1 MPGTRS
7 RQTAP
12 LIEPTLAELQRVR
25 AELQQLLNQHNP
37 GEELSWPV
45 PAQPLEIPAHTLS
58 TIEAA
63 GPAMHGFFAA
73 ANAIFREV
81 PWVRPLV
88 EKRYHPNYRRLNDAQ
103 GEALPWNPRP
113 DVVPDRDWN
122 PKFVELEITVGGR
135 SDGSMMSRVYGMPA
149 EATTVYQY
157 AEMLRRRGLTEQP
170 VVLISAYHPAYED
183 LGNDARCFAS
193 LCREAGANVIALG
206 DEDLPYLSYRD
217 GRLRYVRPGAAFEFT
232 HFDRFIDIFEIAEVA
247 HAGMRPLLDAYLDG
261 AATDLNTCKQFL
273 DEKLW
278 MALFWDPRLES
289 VWRRHVDASHVELL
303 RRILPFTTFLTAD
316 TQVRF
321 GRQWLP
327 IGKLRDLK
335 DHERTFVTKESGT
348 SETAAAAQS
357 FVVLSE
363 MSGPDADAHLKRV
376 IEQGPPSVIQELV
389 ESAKIDFHAI
399 DPDTNARM
407 QQEQA
412 RVKMSAFYVD
422 GRLGDLL
429 LIASNKQ
436 YAVHN
441 GDYMETVVARPG
453 VGNAG

>member
-1 MPGTRS
+1 MSPS
-7 RQTAP
+7 RTSAALNPPSLPRLQRVQ
-12 LIEPTLAELQRVR
+12 AELQK
-25 AELQQLLNQHNP
+25 LLNVHDP

-45 PAQPLEIPAHTLS
+45 PAVAQAIPAHTLA

-73 ANAIFREV
+73 ANALFREV
-81 PWVRPLV
+81 RWIRPLV

-103 GEALPWNPRP
+103 PDALPWNPRP
-113 DVVPDRDWN
+113 DVVPDANWN

-135 SDGSMMSRVYGMPA
+135 SDGSLMSRVYGLP
-149 EATTVYQY
+149 EETTTAWQY
-157 AEMLRRRGLTEQP
+157 AAMLRRRGLTDKP
-170 VVLISAYHPAYED
+170 VALISAYHPAYAE
-183 LGNDARCFAS
+183 LGNDARAFAS
-193 LCREAGANVIALG
+193 LVREAGGNVVALG

-217 GRLRYVRPGAAFEFT
+217 RRLRYVRPGHSFEFT
-232 HFDRFIDIFEIAEVA
+232 HFDRLIDIFEIAEVA

-261 AATDLNTCKQFL
+261 CAVDLNTCKQFL

-278 MALFWDPRLES
+278 MALFWDSRLEQA
-289 VWRRHVDASHVELL
+289 WRRHVDEGHYELL
-303 RRILPFTTFLTAD
+303 RRVLPFTTFLTSN
-316 TQVRF
+316 TRVRL
-321 GRQWLP
+321 GDEWLP
-327 IGKLRDLK
+327 IGQLKDLP
-335 DHERTFVTKESGT
+335 DHERMFVTKESGT

-363 MSGPDADAHLKRV
+363 MAGRDVDAHLNGL
-376 IEQGPPSVIQELV
+376 IEHGPPSVIQELV

-399 DPDTNARM
+399 DPQTKARM
-407 QQEQA
+407 HQEQA
-412 RVKMSAFYVD
+412 WVKMSAFYVD

-441 GDYMETVVARPG
+441 SDYMETVVARP
-453 VGNAG
+453 AH

>member
-1 MPGTRS
+1 MSPN
-7 RQTAP
+7 RQSADLAAP
-12 LIEPTLAELQRVR
+12 SLIELQRFQSQ
-25 AELQQLLNQHNP
+25 LQKQLDEHNP
-37 GEELSWPV
+37 GETLSWAV
-45 PAQPLEIPAHTLS
+45 PARPQEIPAHTLA

-63 GPAMHGFFAA
+63 GPAMHSFFAA
-73 ANAIFREV
+73 ANAIFREE

-88 EKRYHPNYRRLNDAQ
+88 EKRYHLNYRRLNDAQ
-103 GEALPWNPRP
+103 PAALPWCPRP
-113 DVVPDRDWN
+113 DIVPDADWN

-135 SDGSMMSRVYGMPA
+135 SDGTMMSRAYGLPE

-157 AEMLRRRGLTEQP
+157 VEMLRRRGLAEQP
-170 VVLISAYHPAYED
+170 IVLISAFHPAYEE

-193 LCREAGANVIALG
+193 LCRDAGANVVALV

-217 GRLRYVRPGAAFEFT
+217 GRLRYLRPGASFEFS
-232 HFDRFIDIFEIAEVA
+232 HFDRFIDIFEIAEAA

-278 MALFWDPRLES
+278 LALFWDPRLDR
-289 VWRRHVDASHVELL
+289 VWRRHIGGEHLELL
-303 RRILPFTTFLTAD
+303 QCILPFTTFLSAD
-316 TQVRF
+316 TKVRLQ
-321 GRQWLP
+321 GEWLP
-327 IGKLRDLK
+327 IDRLGELPDR
-335 DHERTFVTKESGT
+335 ERTFVTKESGT

-363 MSGPDADAHLKRV
+363 MPGPEVEAHLQTL
-376 IEQGPPSVIQELV
+376 IENGPPSIIQELV
-389 ESAKIDFHAI
+389 ESAKIDFTAI
-399 DPDTNARM
+399 DPETNTRLH
-407 QQEQA
+407 QEQA

-441 GDYMETVVARPG
+441 GDYMETIVSRSG
-453 VGNAG
+453 K

>member
-1 MPGTRS
+1 MSAS
-7 RQTAP
+7 RTSTGLIVPP
-12 LIEPTLAELQRVR
+12 LPALQR
-25 AELQQLLNQHNP
+25 AHAQLQELLSIHNP
-37 GEELSWPV
+37 GEQLSWPV
-45 PAQPLEIPAHTLS
+45 PAVAQAIPAHTLA

-63 GPAMHGFFAA
+63 GPAMHSFFAA
-73 ANAIFREV
+73 ANALFREV
-81 PWVRPLV
+81 PWIRPLV

-103 GEALPWNPRP
+103 PGALPWNPRP
-113 DVVPDRDWN
+113 DVVPDANWN

-135 SDGSMMSRVYGMPA
+135 SDGSLMSRVYGLPK
-149 EATTVYQY
+149 EATTVWQY
-157 AEMLRRRGLTEQP
+157 AEMLRRRGLTNHP

-183 LGNDARCFAS
+183 LGNDARVFAS
-193 LCREAGANVIALG
+193 LVCEAGGNVVALG

-217 GRLRYVRPGAAFEFT
+217 GRLRYVRPGQSFEFT

-247 HAGMRPLLDAYLDG
+247 HGGMRPLLDAYLDG
-261 AATDLNTCKQFL
+261 RAVDLNTCKQFL

-278 MALFWDPRLES
+278 MALFWDSRLEQG
-289 VWRRHVDASHVELL
+289 WRRHIDEGHYELL

-316 TQVRF
+316 TQVRLDDE
-321 GRQWLP
+321 WLP
-327 IGKLRDLK
+327 IGTLK
-335 DHERTFVTKESGT
+335 NLPDRERTFVTKESGT

-363 MSGPDADAHLKRV
+363 MAGEDVDTHLNRL
-376 IEQGPPSVIQELV
+376 IEHGPPSVIQELV

-399 DPDTNARM
+399 DPDSQARM
-407 QQEQA
+407 HQEQA

-441 GDYMETVVARPG
+441 GDYMETVVARP
-453 VGNAG
+453 AH